1 MNTATAWFL
10 IATSSLAVPASAS
23 TARADCSR
31 PPAISFRKGANFTT
45 VSGGVVRAESICYTV
60 EARAGQ
66 SLKVSVRSPDR
77 NVVVTVYRPGY
88 RVEASADGPDFKGA
102 ALPGAGDED
111 EAVRVDARLPVDGRY
126 LLVLG
131 TTRGGGGEYRM
142 RIGVR

>member
-1 MNTATAWFL
+1 MNSSTVWLL
-10 IATSSLAVPASAS
+10 ITTSFLAVPASAS

-31 PPAISFRKGANFTT
+31 PPAISFRKGASFTT
-45 VSGGVVRAESICYTV
+45 VSGGVIRAESICYTV

-66 SLKVSVRSPDR
+66 SLKISIRSPDK

-111 EAVRVDARLPVDGRY
+111 EAMQVDARLPVNGRY

-142 RIGVR
+142 RVGVR